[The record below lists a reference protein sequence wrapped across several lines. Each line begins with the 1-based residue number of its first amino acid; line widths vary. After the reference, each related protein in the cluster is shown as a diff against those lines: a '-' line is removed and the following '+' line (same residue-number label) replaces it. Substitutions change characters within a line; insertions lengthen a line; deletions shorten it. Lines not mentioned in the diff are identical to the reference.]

1 MTTKSTSSFSSEKM
15 LQLPI
20 LKHFDAAELTLTNS
34 DKKFRPGEKQTTS
47 ILTLLVFAAVGYL
60 TWVYVLPPV
69 FRAIGE
75 LLALAITAVGVVLLI
90 LLAPLIFKML
100 RAFARHLNKL
110 FIKYNP
116 FGELELQKEKMKANR
131 ENFKAAK
138 AKIKSLKSQMETD
151 AVKSEQEAKDF
162 QSQVLELQKKAE
174 VLKIKMSDMER
185 NMGDKA
191 KETDEYVELQSTQ
204 LKVLSE
210 AQRVAHQLEQSSNFV
225 QKYGVRA
232 NVMGKLDRK
241 LTLVQT
247 AMDIKISDFE
257 TSISMLRKEYEFAE
271 SAKNATAQA
280 KSAMLFTKSW
290 ELDYALDVVTNT
302 IAMDISTTQENL
314 SDLDTLTSK
323 YSLDSD
329 ELYAKLDTLT
339 DKIKTGQATIPDAAK
354 FNNPNYK
361 LSSADKAN
369 SGGFSDL
376 F

>member
-1 MTTKSTSSFSSEKM
+1 MNNNNFSGIGPDKI

-20 LKHFDAAELTLTNS
+20 LKHFDAADLTLTNS
-34 DKKFRPGEKQTTS
+34 NKKYRPGEKQTTS
-47 ILTLLVFAAVGYL
+47 LLTLIVFSGLGYL
-60 TWVYVLPPV
+60 AWVYVLPPV

-75 LLALAITAVGVVLLI
+75 LLALAITAIGVVLLI

-100 RAFARHLNKL
+100 RSFARHLNKL

-116 FGELELQKEKMKANR
+116 FGELEEQKLKMQANR
-131 ENFKAAK
+131 ENFKKAK
-138 AKIKSLKSQMETD
+138 AKIKALKSNMETE
-151 AVKSEQEAKDF
+151 AVKSEAEAKNFEDR
-162 QSQVLELQKKAE
+162 VLQLQKKAE
-174 VLKIKMSDMER
+174 GLKNKMIDMTGK
-185 NMGDKA
+185 MGEKA
-191 KETDEYVELQSTQ
+191 KETDGFVELQAEQ
-204 LKVLSE
+204 LKTLSE
-210 AQRVAHQLEQSSNFV
+210 AQRVANQLDQSTNFV

-232 NVMGKLDRK
+232 NIMGKLDRK

-257 TSISMLRKEYEFAE
+257 TSINMLRKEYDFAE
-271 SAKNATAQA
+271 SAKNATEQA

-290 ELDYALDVVTNT
+290 ELDYALDVVTST
-302 IAMDISTTQENL
+302 IATDISITQENL

-329 ELYAKLDTLT
+329 ELYSKLDTLT
-339 DKIKTGQATIPDAAK
+339 DKIKTGKNTIPDAEK
-354 FNNPNYK
+354 YNNPNYK
-361 LSSADKAN
+361 LTPEDKAN

>member
-1 MTTKSTSSFSSEKM
+1 MTTKSPSTFSAEKM

-20 LKHFDAAELTLTNS
+20 LKHFDAADLTLTNN
-34 DKKFRPGEKQTTS
+34 DKKFRPGEKGTTS
-47 ILTLLVFAAVGYL
+47 VLTLVIFAALGYL

-69 FRAIGE
+69 FRAIGQ
-75 LLALAITAVGVVLLI
+75 LLALAITTIGIVLLI

-100 RAFARHLNKL
+100 RSFARHLNKL

-116 FGELELQKEKMKANR
+116 FGELEVQKEKMMANR
-131 ENFKAAK
+131 ENFKSAK
-138 AKIKSLKSQMETD
+138 AKIKSLKSNMETE
-151 AVKSEQEAKDF
+151 AVKSEKEAKDF
-162 QSQVLELQKKAE
+162 QTHVLELQKKAE
-174 VLKIKMSDMER
+174 VIKIKLSDMER

-191 KETDEYVELQSTQ
+191 KETDEYVDLQAAQ
-204 LKVLSE
+204 LKILSE

-232 NVMGKLDRK
+232 NIMGKLDRK

-271 SAKNATAQA
+271 SAKNATQQA

-302 IAMDISTTQENL
+302 IATDISITQENL
-314 SDLDTLTSK
+314 MDLDTLTSK

-339 DKIKTGQATIPDAAK
+339 DKIKTGQTTIPESNK

-361 LSSADKAN
+361 LSSDDKAN

>member
-1 MTTKSTSSFSSEKM
+1 MTTKSTPSFSSEKM

-20 LKHFDAAELTLTNS
+20 LKHFDAAELTLTNN

-47 ILTLLVFAAVGYL
+47 VLTLIVFAALGYL

-69 FRAIGE
+69 FKAIGE
-75 LLALAITAVGVVLLI
+75 LLALAITAIGVVLLI

-116 FGELELQKEKMKANR
+116 FGELEIQKEKMKANR

-162 QSQVLELQKKAE
+162 QQHVLELQKKAE
-174 VLKIKMSDMER
+174 TIKIKMSDMER

-302 IAMDISTTQENL
+302 IATDISITQENL
-314 SDLDTLTSK
+314 TDLDTLTSK

-339 DKIKTGQATIPDAAK
+339 DKIKTGQNTVPDAAK

-361 LSSADKAN
+361 LTSQDKAN

>member
-1 MTTKSTSSFSSEKM
+1 MENKNSSSLSPDKI

-20 LKHFDAAELTLTNS
+20 LKHFNAADLSLSSS
-34 DKKFRPGEKQTTS
+34 DKKYRPGEKQTTS
-47 ILTLLVFAAVGYL
+47 VLTLIVFAALGYL

-75 LLALAITAVGVVLLI
+75 LLALAITAAGVVLLI

-100 RAFARHLNKL
+100 RTFARNLNKM

-116 FGELELQKEKMKANR
+116 FGELEEQKLKMMANR
-131 ENFKAAK
+131 ENFKK
-138 AKIKSLKSQMETD
+138 AKTKIKTLKSNMETE
-151 AVKSEQEAKDF
+151 AVKSETEAKSF
-162 QSQVLELQKKAE
+162 QDQVLQLQKKAE
-174 VLKIKMSDMER
+174 SLKNKMADMDAQL
-185 NMGDKA
+185 GAKA
-191 KETDEYVELQSTQ
+191 KETDEYVDLQAEQ
-204 LKVLSE
+204 LKTLSE
-210 AQRVAHQLEQSSNFV
+210 AQRVANQLDQSANFV

-232 NVMGKLDRK
+232 NIMGKLDRK

-257 TSISMLRKEYEFAE
+257 TSISMLRKEFDFAE
-271 SAKNATAQA
+271 SAKNATEQA

-290 ELDYALDVVTNT
+290 ELEYALDVVTNT
-302 IAMDISTTQENL
+302 IATDITITQENL
-314 SDLDTLTSK
+314 TDLDTLTSK

-339 DKIKTGQATIPDAAK
+339 DKIKTGQNEIPEANK

-361 LSSADKAN
+361 LSSSDKAN

>member
-1 MTTKSTSSFSSEKM
+1 MDTKNLGAFSPDKM

-20 LKHFDAAELTLTNS
+20 LKHFDASDLTLTN
-34 DKKFRPGEKQTTS
+34 KKYRPGEKQTTS
-47 ILTLLVFAAVGYL
+47 VITLVVFAAVGYL
-60 TWVYVLPPV
+60 TWVYILPPV
-69 FRAIGE
+69 FKAIGE
-75 LLALAITAVGVVLLI
+75 LIALAITAIGVVLLI
-90 LLAPLIFKML
+90 LLAPLIFKAL
-100 RAFARHLNKL
+100 RGFARHLNKL

-116 FGELELQKEKMKANR
+116 FGELENQKQKMIANR
-131 ENFKAAK
+131 ENFKK
-138 AKIKSLKSQMETD
+138 AKTKIKALKSNMETE
-151 AVKSEQEAKDF
+151 AVKSEQEAKNF
-162 QSQVLELQKKAE
+162 QTHVLELQKKAE
-174 VLKIKMSDMER
+174 SLKNKLAELER
-185 NMGDKA
+185 NLGEKA
-191 KETDEYVELQSTQ
+191 KETDEYVEFQAEQ

-210 AQRVAHQLEQSSNFV
+210 AQRVSNQLDQSTSFI

-232 NVMGKLDRK
+232 NIMGKLDRK

-257 TSISMLRKEYEFAE
+257 TSIKMLEKEYEFAA
-271 SAKNATAQA
+271 SAKDATEQA

-314 SDLDTLTSK
+314 TDLDTLTSK

-329 ELYAKLDTLT
+329 ELYSKLDTLA
-339 DKIKTGQATIPDAAK
+339 DKIKTGQNAIPDANK

-361 LSSADKAN
+361 LTPNDKAN

>member
-1 MTTKSTSSFSSEKM
+1 MTSNSSSSFSSEKM

-20 LKHFDAAELTLTNS
+20 LKHFDAAELSLTNAS
-34 DKKFRPGEKQTTS
+34 KKFRPGEKGTTS
-47 ILTLLVFAAVGYL
+47 VLTLVVFAALGYL
-60 TWVYVLPPV
+60 TWIYVLPPV

-75 LLALAITAVGVVLLI
+75 LLALAITAVGIVLLI

-100 RAFARHLNKL
+100 RSFARYLNKL

-116 FGELELQKEKMKANR
+116 FGELEIQKEKMMANR
-131 ENFKAAK
+131 ENFKKAK
-138 AKIKSLKSQMETD
+138 AKIKSLKSNMETE
-151 AVKSEQEAKDF
+151 AVKSEQEAKNF
-162 QSQVLELQKKAE
+162 QTHVLELQKKAE
-174 VLKIKMSDMER
+174 AIKLKLAAMDR
-185 NMGDKA
+185 NLGEKA
-191 KETDEYVELQSTQ
+191 KESDEYVDLQAAQ

-232 NVMGKLDRK
+232 NIMGKLDRK

-271 SAKNATAQA
+271 SAKNATEQA

-302 IAMDISTTQENL
+302 IAMDISITQENL

-329 ELYAKLDTLT
+329 ELYSKLDTLT
-339 DKIKTGQATIPDAAK
+339 DKIKTGQNAIPEAGK

-361 LSSADKAN
+361 LSSQDKAN